1 MRNLVKIRESM
12 LKGVARPSA
21 GLFAMLMIF
30 GSVAVMSAPERECR
44 FADILVSHGP
54 SPQVSAGA
62 AAVFDWL
69 VGDWE
74 ADVYDYGPGGSK
86 RVSKGE
92 WHFSWILE
100 GRAVQDIW
108 IVPKRSDRNATAPS
122 DNNRYGTT
130 IRIYDPKLD
139 AWRVFWFNPVTQDR
153 TELIGRRVGNTV
165 VQQSV
170 GQDGSFIRWIFENI
184 KPNSFT
190 WRGEFS
196 TDGGKTWK
204 LDAEFLA
211 RRIEAN
217 KH

>member
-100 GRAVQDIW
+100 GG
-108 IVPKRSDRNATAPS
+108 PF
-122 DNNRYGTT
+122 
-130 IRIYDPKLD
+130 RIY
-139 AWRVFWFNPVTQDR
+139 
-153 TELIGRRVGNTV
+153 
-165 VQQSV
+165 
-170 GQDGSFIRWIFENI
+170 GSFPSGPTGMQRHPAITIDMAQPFA
-184 KPNSFT
+184 FT
-190 WRGEFS
+190 ILSWMLGACFGSIPSR
-196 TDGGKTWK
+196 K
-204 LDAEFLA
+204 
-211 RRIEAN
+211 IERS
-217 KH
+217 